1 MRPVMDLKSQLKC
14 SLRGAE
20 EHLSDACI
28 LELSAVTKDSLTQL
42 SLEDG
47 KRKV

>member
-14 SLRGAE
+14 SLRGAK
-20 EHLSDACI
+20 EHLADAYI
-28 LELSAVTKDSLTQL
+28 LELSAVTKDSMTQL

-47 KRKV
+47 KRRV